1 MASKPTAKT
10 GKPALARRDWV
21 PSASEH
27 HVQALAALA
36 AGLDADAIEAEI
48 LRLADANRATHE
60 RDCINLNPATNILN
74 PKAERLLSMSLGN
87 RPSLGY
93 PGDKYEM
100 GLEAIERIEVIAQEL
115 AAEVFGARFVEYRVA
130 SGAMANLYA
139 FMTAARPGDAIIV
152 PPASIAGHVT
162 HQASGAAG
170 LYGLVVHE
178 GNADPAQYTYDLGA
192 LRAKAKNIRPKLI
205 TVAGSLNLLPHPLKE
220 IRAIADEVGALVLYD
235 AAHMSGMIAGHAWQ
249 QPLVEGAHMLTM
261 STYKSLGGPAA
272 GLVLTNEPEL
282 AKKLDAIA
290 YPGMTAN
297 FDAAKTAALAVT
309 LLDWKVHGREYAVA
323 MAATAKALAMALA
336 AAGLPVH
343 GAGYGFTTS
352 QALAVE
358 AGRWGG
364 GHAAAKCLR
373 RANILTCG
381 IGLPIAAVDGDANG
395 LRIGT
400 PEIVRIGMGPEH
412 MGELAGLIV
421 RALIGNEEPEAVAE
435 AASAMRR
442 RFTGMRFVRQ

>member
-1 MASKPTAKT
+1 MADKAKAKT

-21 PSASEH
+21 PGLCEDR
-27 HVQALAALA
+27 VQALAAAA

-48 LRLADANRATHE
+48 LRLADSNRDTHE
-60 RDCINLNPATNILN
+60 RECINLNPATNALN

-100 GLEAIERIEVIAQEL
+100 GLEAIERIEVITQEL
-115 AAEVFGARFVEYRVA
+115 AAEVFGAKFVEYRVA

-139 FMTAARPGDAIIV
+139 FMTAAKAGDAIIV
-152 PPASIAGHVT
+152 PPAEIAGHVT
-162 HQASGAAG
+162 HHQAGAAG
-170 LYGLVVHE
+170 LYGLAIHE
-178 GNADPAQYTYDLGA
+178 GKADPARFTYDLAA
-192 LRAKAKNIRPKLI
+192 LRVQARRVQPKLI
-205 TVAGSLNLLPHPLKE
+205 TVAGSLNLLPHPISE
-220 IRAIADEVGALVLYD
+220 IRAIANEVGALVLFD
-235 AAHMSGMIAGHAWQ
+235 AAHMSGMIAGRAWQ
-249 QPLVEGAHMLTM
+249 QPLAEGAHMLTM

-282 AKKLDAIA
+282 AQKLDAIA

-309 LLDWKVHGREYAVA
+309 LLDWKVYGRDYAAA
-323 MAATAKALAMALA
+323 MAATAKALAEALA
-336 AAGLPVH
+336 SAGLPVH
-343 GAGYGFTTS
+343 GAAYGFTTS

-364 GHAAAKCLR
+364 GQAAAKRLR

-381 IGLPIAAVDGDANG
+381 IGLPIAAVAGDANG

-400 PEIVRIGMGPEH
+400 PEIVRYGMGPEH
-412 MGELAGLIV
+412 MAELAGLIV

-435 AASAMRR
+435 AASSMRR
-442 RFTGMRFVRQ
+442 RFERMRFVR